1 VTHRNEPRLQALF
14 ARLAAA
20 SSEGEA
26 TVLEQEIM
34 VAWHAPDDEVV
45 LPWLRI
51 GLNAIDA
58 QEFSAALAAFDRVV
72 ELAPDFAE
80 GWNKR
85 ATLHCLM
92 GDYGESVADIAR
104 TLELEPRHFGALSG
118 LAMIREAQGRPFE
131 ALEALERVMRI
142 HPKLPRLRDRIE
154 KLTAQLGETI

>member
-1 VTHRNEPRLQALF
+1 MTHRNDPRLQTLF

-20 SSEGEA
+20 SSEREGTA
-26 TVLEQEIM
+26 VEQEIWA
-34 VAWHAPDDEVV
+34 AWHAPADDAVA
-45 LPWLRI
+45 PWLRI
-51 GLNAIDA
+51 GLAAIDA
-58 QEFSAALAAFDRVV
+58 QELSAALAAFDRVV

-85 ATLHCLM
+85 ATLHCLL
-92 GDYGESVADIAR
+92 GDYDDSLADITR
-104 TLELEPRHFGALSG
+104 TLEIEPRHFGALLG

-154 KLTAQLGETI
+154 KLSAQLGETI